1 MCQCEG
7 GTQAVSRQGEGRPR
21 SGGRGFRAGAAL
33 GGRMKDCFNG
43 AVLFSLR
50 RGGRTAILEENN
62 RF

>member
-1 MCQCEG
+1 MSVC
-7 GTQAVSRQGEGRPR
+7 
-21 SGGRGFRAGAAL
+21 
-33 GGRMKDCFNG
+33 GRMKECFDE